1 MGERL
6 YKVNEQIKH
15 EVGAYIQ
22 EHLRGQQ
29 GLVTITA
36 VESTPDLRNA
46 KVWIGYI
53 GDARGSAIA
62 ELRRHTREIQT
73 HLNSTL
79 TMKNIP
85 RITFLLDQSG
95 DYAQKISKIIDES
108 L

>member
-22 EHLRGQQ
+22 EHLRGNL
-29 GLVTITA
+29 GLVTVTA
-36 VESTPDLRNA
+36 VESTSDLKHAR
-46 KVWIGYI
+46 VWIGYI
-53 GDARGSAIA
+53 GETRGSAIA

-73 HLNSTL
+73 YLNSTL
-79 TMKNIP
+79 TMKNVP
-85 RITFLLDQSG
+85 RISFQLDQSG

-108 L
+108 M